1 MAWSRMKDALLGP
14 PVPVPHPLPPG
25 VVVRTG
31 RWIPVFAGMLGSMS
45 GPAAAV
51 TLRGSIVV
59 YPGHEHD
66 AKLLAHELVH
76 VQQWRKDR
84 WFPVKYALGSLR
96 HGYWMNPY
104 EVEARAEA
112 DRLFPPDPTRTPRHA

>member
-1 MAWSRMKDALLGP
+1 VSPLGRLLDLVLGE
-14 PVPVPHPLPPG
+14 PVEAPPG
-25 VVVRTG
+25 MRVPEGVVIRAG
-31 RWIPVFAGMLGSMS
+31 RWIPVLGGLMGSMS

-51 TLRGSIVV
+51 TLRRSIVV
-59 YPGHEHD
+59 HPRYRLDE
-66 AKLLAHELVH
+66 KLLAHELVH
-76 VQQWRKDR
+76 VRQWREDR

-112 DRLFPPDPTRTPRHA
+112 DRLYPDPT